1 MTADNTLLVQR
12 QNYRSPDFA
21 IDTVE
26 LEIFLRPQD
35 TEVRSRLTLQRLN
48 PSAKDLL
55 LDGEGLELLSL
66 SLDGKD
72 LSSDRHSREAGKL
85 RVKDV
90 PEHFVLE
97 SRVRIQPEAN
107 TALSGLYYADE
118 VFLTQC
124 EAEGFRRIT
133 WFLDRPD
140 VLARFTVTLH
150 APKVSCPILL
160 SNGNCVATG
169 DADNGWHWARWEDP
183 FPKPCYLFAA
193 VGGSFHVARDRY
205 RTGSGREIGLELYVA
220 ERDRD
225 ACEQALQSL
234 QKAMAWDEKV
244 YGREYDLDRYLI
256 VATDSFNMGAMENKG
271 LNIFNS
277 KYVLASPETATDAD
291 YQGIESVIAHE
302 YFHNWTGNRVT
313 LRDWFQLSLKEGLT
327 VFRDQEF
334 SADMNSRGVQRIGD
348 VRRLRAAQFAED
360 ASALAHPVR
369 PESYKEINNFYTAT
383 VYEKGA
389 EVIRMMHTLLGVEGF
404 RAGTDLYFQRH
415 DGQAVRIEELLDA
428 LATGSGRDLSGFL
441 RWYSQ
446 AGTPR
451 LKADGHFAAQS
462 GRYHLRLQQ
471 HTPVTPGQEE
481 KLPVPIPVRLAFF
494 HEDGTPARLPD
505 GQEETVLL
513 LEEASGEWTFGPF
526 AKPVLPSLLRGFSA
540 PVLLERGD
548 AEAADCFLA
557 QHDDDPFNRWDSLQR
572 LAQKTLLASIANP
585 GRSVLGP
592 ELQAAFA
599 AALSRP
605 LDDPAFSAELLS
617 LPTEESIGQQMD
629 PIDVDGIHTQ
639 REALRR
645 ALGDTFAEDW
655 RRLYHDLA
663 APYRRDGRAMGSR
676 RLRNLALYY
685 AMSSAQAEETQ
696 GWAERQ
702 YRSADN
708 MTDRLAALQLLA
720 FSPDYDAMPLLNDF
734 YQRWQSHPLIIDRW
748 FSLQLGRAVPETLQ
762 RAQELLQHPAFSWRV
777 PNRVR
782 AVLSAFAANLPVFH
796 ARDGSGYHFYGEQ
809 IRHLDDLNPQ
819 TAARLATVFS
829 RWSRY
834 DEAHQRQMRT
844 VMEELL
850 GKDRLSRDLGE
861 ILERSLGG
869 SEKRS

>member
-1 MTADNTLLVQR
+1 MTPAPAVVVHR
-12 QNYRSPDFA
+12 QDYSAPAFA
-21 IDTVE
+21 IDEVK
-26 LEIFLRPQD
+26 LEIFLRPQG
-35 TEVRSRLTLQRLN
+35 TEVHTQLMLRRLDR
-48 PSAKDLL
+48 AARDLL
-55 LDGEGLELLSL
+55 LDGDALELLSL
-66 SLDGKD
+66 SVDGEV
-72 LSSDRHSREAGKL
+72 LPAERYSLEPGQLRIRE
-85 RVKDV
+85 V
-90 PEHFVLE
+90 PESFVLE
-97 SRVRIQPEAN
+97 SRVRIHPQAN

-133 WFLDRPD
+133 WYLDRPD
-140 VLARFTVTLH
+140 VLARFVVTLN
-150 APKVSCPILL
+150 APKQSCPILL
-160 SNGNCVATG
+160 SNGNCVASG
-169 DADNGWHWARWEDP
+169 EEENGWHWARWEDP

-193 VGGSFHVARDRY
+193 VGGHFHVAKDRFV
-205 RTGSGREIGLELYVA
+205 TLSGREIGLELYVA

-277 KYVLASPETATDAD
+277 KYVLASPETATDID

-334 SADMNSRGVQRIGD
+334 SADMNSRGVQRIAE

-369 PESYKEINNFYTAT
+369 PDSYKEINNFYTAT

-389 EVIRMMHTLLGVEGF
+389 EVIRMMHTLLGVDEF

-451 LKADGHFAAQS
+451 LKAEGHFDAQS
-462 GRYHLRLQQ
+462 GRYLLRLQQ
-471 HTPVTPGQEE
+471 QTPATPGQEQ

-494 HEDGTPARLPD
+494 YEDGSVAALPA
-505 GQEETVLL
+505 GEEETILL
-513 LEEASGEWTFGPF
+513 LENTANDWVFGPF
-526 AKPVLPSLLRGFSA
+526 ARPVVPSVLRGFSA
-540 PVLLERGD
+540 PVLLERTD
-548 AEAADCFLA
+548 AQAADTFLA
-557 QHDDDPFNRWDSLQR
+557 QHDNDSFNRWDSLQR
-572 LAQKTLLASIANP
+572 LAHKALLAHIEKPTQGLDTGSL
-585 GRSVLGP
+585 S
-592 ELQAAFA
+592 AAYA
-599 AALSRP
+599 AALAQARQ
-605 LDDPAFSAELLS
+605 DPAFTAELLS
-617 LPTEESIGQQMD
+617 LPTEDSIGQQMEC
-629 PIDVDGIHTQ
+629 IDVDGIHTA
-639 REALRR
+639 REALRC
-645 ALGDTFAEDW
+645 ALANEFSEDW
-655 RRLYHDLA
+655 QRLYEELA
-663 APYRRDGRAMGSR
+663 APYRRDGEAMGAR
-676 RLRNLALYY
+676 RLRNLALHY
-685 AMSSAQAEETQ
+685 ALAGGRAEAAQT
-696 GWAERQ
+696 WAERQ
-702 YRSADN
+702 YRDADN

-720 FSPDYDAMPLLNDF
+720 FDPHYDAQPLLADF
-734 YQRWQSHPLIIDRW
+734 YKRWQQHPLIIDRW
-748 FSLQLGRAVPETLQ
+748 FSLQLGRVAPETMQ
-762 RAQELLQHPAFSWRV
+762 RAKDLLQHPAFSWRV

-782 AVLSAFAANLPVFH
+782 AVLGAFAVNLSIFH
-796 ARDGSGYHFYGEQ
+796 ARDGSGYRFYAQ
-809 IRHLDDLNPQ
+809 QLRHLDDLNPQ

-834 DEAHQRQMRT
+834 DAQRQQQMRAA
-844 VMEELL
+844 MEDLRS
-850 GKDRLSRDLGE
+850 KDKLSRDLGE
-861 ILERSLGG
+861 ILERSLG
-869 SEKRS
+869 

>member
-1 MTADNTLLVQR
+1 MSTDSTVLVQR
-12 QNYRSPDFA
+12 QDYRSPDFA
-21 IDTVE
+21 IDSVDLE
-26 LEIFLRPQD
+26 LFLRPQD
-35 TEVRSRLTLQRLN
+35 TEVRSRLAIRRRN
-48 PSAKDLL
+48 SGAKDLL

-66 SLDGKD
+66 SLDGEV
-72 LSSDRHSREAGKL
+72 LASDRYSFESGKL
-85 RVKDV
+85 RISDV
-90 PEHFVLE
+90 PEHFIVD

-107 TALSGLYYADE
+107 TALSGLYYADA

-133 WFLDRPD
+133 WYPDRPD

-150 APKVSCPILL
+150 APKATCPILL
-160 SNGNCVATG
+160 SNGNCVATSE
-169 DADNGWHWARWEDP
+169 ADNGWHWARWEDP

-193 VGGSFHVARDRY
+193 VGGAFHVAKDQY
-205 RTGSGREIGLELYVA
+205 VTGSGKKISLELHVA

-234 QKAMAWDEKV
+234 KKAMAWDEEV

-334 SADMNSRGVQRIGD
+334 SADMNSRGVQRIAD

-451 LKADGHFAAQS
+451 LKAEGHFDAEN

-471 HTPVTPGQEE
+471 HTPATPGQEQ

-494 HEDGTPARLPD
+494 YEDGRAARLPSGD
-505 GQEETVLL
+505 EELVILL
-513 LEEASGEWTFGPF
+513 QDATQDWDFGPF
-526 AKPVLPSLLRGFSA
+526 PRAVIPSLLRGFSA
-540 PVLLERGD
+540 PVLLERAD
-548 AEAADCFLA
+548 AEAADAFLA
-557 QHDDDPFNRWDSLQR
+557 QHDSDPFNRWDSLQR
-572 LAQKTLLASIANP
+572 LAQKALLASIANP
-585 GRSVLGP
+585 ERSVLST

-599 AALSRP
+599 AALSQP

-617 LPTEESIGQQMD
+617 LPTEESIGQLMD
-629 PIDVDGIHTQ
+629 PIDVDGIHVQ
-639 REALRR
+639 REALRH
-645 ALGDTFAEDW
+645 ALGDIFAEDW
-655 RRLYHDLA
+655 RHLYHDLA
-663 APYRRDGRAMGSR
+663 APYRRDGRAMGTR

-685 AMSSAQAEETQ
+685 AMGSAQAEEAQ
-696 GWAERQ
+696 SWAERQ

-708 MTDRLAALQLLA
+708 MTDRLAALQVLA
-720 FSPDYDAMPLLNDF
+720 FAPHYDADPLLSDF

-748 FSLQLGRAVPETLQ
+748 FSLQLGRAAPETLR

-782 AVLSAFAANLPVFH
+782 AVLAAFAANLPVFH
-796 ARDGSGYHFYGEQ
+796 ASDGSGYRFYAQQ

-834 DEAHQRQMRT
+834 DEERQRQMRT

-850 GKDRLSRDLGE
+850 GKDGLSRDLGE
-861 ILERSLGG
+861 ILERSLGV
-869 SEKRS
+869 SEERS